1 MEIKITIKT
10 KLGSTG
16 PLLFNNKEDA
26 NQFISGLHNTISKG
40 EEITLHINHAETKIS
55 SLDIQGVEITY

>member
-10 KLGSTG
+10 KLEFTDHFY
-16 PLLFNNKEDA
+16 LIIKRMQINLYQDY
-26 NQFISGLHNTISKG
+26 TILYLRVR
-40 EEITLHINHAETKIS
+40 EITLHINHAETKIS